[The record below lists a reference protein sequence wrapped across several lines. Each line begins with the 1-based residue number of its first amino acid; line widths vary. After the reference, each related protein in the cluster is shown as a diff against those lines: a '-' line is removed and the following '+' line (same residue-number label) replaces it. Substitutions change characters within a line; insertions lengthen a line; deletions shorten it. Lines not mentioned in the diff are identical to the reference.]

1 MSFRGFFVVWTKKL
15 ESVLLIGHEKWE
27 NFIKEKIAGKKI
39 GEAQAEIQSI
49 EGLNDVKVKSNFVW
63 VNSVPSDPER
73 VKVDISSAEE

>member
-1 MSFRGFFVVWTKKL
+1 MKKL
-15 ESVLLIGHEKWE
+15 TIISAVLAAALAFTGCSKSNVEINSVADL
-27 NFIKEKIAGKKI
+27 AGKKI